1 MRTRKTRATVVGLA
15 VLSALGAGSLASCA
29 SSDTGSGKSLTWYIN
44 PDGGGAD
51 PAKKGQAQIAKECT
65 DAAGGRYTIRVQ
77 LLPNGASDQRQQL
90 LRRLAAGDSG
100 IDLMS
105 IDPVFVAEFA
115 EAGFLAPVPASMQ
128 AGFAQDTVDA
138 AVEGATWK
146 GKLVAVPLWAN
157 TQLLWYRKSV
167 AQKAGLDM
175 TKPVTWDQLIA
186 AAQAQ
191 KKTIGVQASRY
202 EGYVVWINALISGA
216 KDGAK
221 DGVVL
226 KNPGA
231 TADALQLG
239 LDTAAGKKAAAVIQK
254 VASTGVGGP
263 ALSSTT
269 ETEALNLFSDNASSG
284 FLVNWPYVWAA
295 LPENKVTFID
305 DVGWAKYPQTEA
317 GTVSHPPFGGIE
329 LGVGAFSK
337 RPDLAYDAAKCITST
352 AHQKLYMIGT
362 GNPAA
367 RKAVYDDAEIKK
379 QFPMAALIR
388 ASLDDAAP
396 RPQSQYYGDIST
408 GLQREYSPPD
418 SVNPDTTPRAATE
431 LITAVLRGERLL

>member
-1 MRTRKTRATVVGLA
+1 MAVVGAA
-15 VLSALGAGSLASCA
+15 VLSTLAACSLAACSSSTSA
-29 SSDTGSGKSLTWYIN
+29 SGSAPTLTWYIN

-51 PAKKGQAQIAKECT
+51 ATKKGQAQIAKECT
-65 DAAGGRYTIRVQ
+65 DSAGGRYTLKIQ
-77 LLPNGASDQRQQL
+77 LLPNSASDQRQQV
-90 LRRLAAGDSG
+90 LRRLAANDSG

-115 EAGFLAPVPASMQ
+115 EAGFLAPVPANLQ
-128 AGFAQDTVDA
+128 AGFIQDTVNA
-138 AVEGATWK
+138 AVEGAKWK
-146 GKLVAVPLWAN
+146 GKVVAVPFWAN

-186 AAQAQ
+186 AAQSQ

-202 EGYVVWINALISGA
+202 EGYVVWINALITGA
-216 KDGAK
+216 G
-221 DGVVL
+221 GQVVT
-226 KNPGA
+226 NPGA
-231 TADALQLG
+231 TADAVKLG
-239 LDTAAGKKAAAVIQK
+239 LDTPAGKDAARVIHK

-269 ETEALNLFSDNASSG
+269 ETEALNLFSTDATSG

-295 LPENKVTFID
+295 LPTNKVTFIK
-305 DVGWAKYPQTEA
+305 DVGWAKYPQTVA
-317 GTVSHPPFGGIE
+317 GTVSRPPFGGIE

-337 RPDLAYDAAKCITST
+337 HPDLAYDAARCITTT

-367 RKAVYDDAEIKK
+367 RKAVYDDPEIRK

-388 ASLDDAAP
+388 QSLEDAAP

-408 GLQREYSPPD
+408 GLQREFSPPD
-418 SVNPDTTPRAATE
+418 AVDPNTTPQAATS
-431 LITAVLRGERLL
+431 LITAVLQGNRLL

>member
-1 MRTRKTRATVVGLA
+1 MAVVGAAVISTLA
-15 VLSALGAGSLASCA
+15 TGSLAAC
-29 SSDTGSGKSLTWYIN
+29 SSGTSSSGSAPTLTWYIN

-51 PAKKGQAQIAKECT
+51 PTKKGQAQIAKECT
-65 DAAGGRYTIRVQ
+65 DSAGGRYTIKVQ
-77 LLPNGASDQRQQL
+77 LLPNSASDQRQQV
-90 LRRLAAGDSG
+90 LRRLAANDSG

-115 EAGFLAPVPASMQ
+115 EAGFLAPVPANLQ
-128 AGFAQDTVDA
+128 AGFLQDTVKA
-138 AVEGATWK
+138 AVEGAKWK
-146 GKLVAVPLWAN
+146 GKVVAVPFWAN

-175 TKPVTWDQLIA
+175 TKPVTWDQVIA
-186 AAQAQ
+186 AAQSQ

-202 EGYVVWINALISGA
+202 EGYVVWINALITGA
-216 KDGAK
+216 G
-221 DGVVL
+221 GQVVT
-226 KNPGA
+226 NPGA
-231 TADALQLG
+231 TADAVKLG
-239 LDTAAGKKAAAVIQK
+239 LDTPAGKDASRVIQK

-269 ETEALNLFSDNASSG
+269 ETEALNLFSADATSG

-295 LPENKVTFID
+295 LPTNKVTFIK
-305 DVGWAKYPQTEA
+305 DVGWAKYPQTVA
-317 GTVSHPPFGGIE
+317 GTVSRPPFGGIE

-337 RPDLAYDAAKCITST
+337 HPDLAYDAARCITTT

-367 RKAVYDDAEIKK
+367 RKAVYDDPEIRK

-388 ASLDDAAP
+388 QSLDDAAA

-408 GLQREYSPPD
+408 GLQREFSPPD
-418 SVNPDTTPRAATE
+418 AVNPNTTPQAATS
-431 LITAVLRGERLL
+431 LITAVLQGNRLL

>member
-1 MRTRKTRATVVGLA
+1 MRSRRTRMAVIAAAAICALA
-15 VLSALGAGSLASCA
+15 AGSLTAC
-29 SSDTGSGKSLTWYIN
+29 SSSGSGSGQVLTWYIN

-51 PAKKGQAQIAKECT
+51 PTKKGQAQIAKECT
-65 DAAGGRYTIRVQ
+65 DAAGGKYSVRVQ
-77 LLPNGASDQRQQL
+77 LLPNSASDQRQQL

-115 EAGFLAPVPASMQ
+115 EAGFLAPVPAGM
-128 AGFAQDTVDA
+128 AADFTQDAVSA
-138 AVEGATWK
+138 AVEGAKWK
-146 GKLVAVPLWAN
+146 DKLVAVPFWAN

-167 AQKAGLDM
+167 AKAAGLDM

-186 AAQAQ
+186 AAQSQ
-191 KKTIGVQASRY
+191 EKTIGVQASRY
-202 EGYVVWINALISGA
+202 EGYVVWINALIAGA
-216 KDGAK
+216 G
-221 DGVVL
+221 GQVL

-231 TADALQLG
+231 TADEVQLG
-239 LDTAAGKKAAAVIQK
+239 LDTPAGKDAAAVIRK
-254 VASTGVGGP
+254 VATTGVGGP

-269 ETEALNLFSDNASSG
+269 ETEALNLFSGEATSA

-295 LPENKVTFID
+295 LPSNKVKFID
-305 DVGWAKYPQTEA
+305 DVGWAKYPQTVA
-317 GTVSHPPFGGIE
+317 GTVSRPPFGGIQ

-337 RPDLAYDAAKCITST
+337 RPDLAYDAVKCITS
-352 AHQKLYMIGT
+352 AEHQKLYMIGT

-367 RKAVYDDAEIKK
+367 RKSVYDDAEIKK

-388 ASLDDAAP
+388 SSLDDAAP

-408 GLQREYSPPD
+408 GLQREFSPPG
-418 SVNPDTTPRAATE
+418 SVNPDVTPKAATD
-431 LITAVLRGERLL
+431 LITSVLKGQTLL

>member
-1 MRTRKTRATVVGLA
+1 VVGAA
-15 VLSALGAGSLASCA
+15 VISTMAAGSLAACS
-29 SSDTGSGKSLTWYIN
+29 SSDTGAGQSLTWYIN

-51 PAKKGQAQIAKECT
+51 PTKKGQAQIAKECT
-65 DAAGGRYTIRVQ
+65 DAAGGKYTIRVQ
-77 LLPNGASDQRQQL
+77 LLPNNASDQRQQL

-115 EAGFLAPVPASMQ
+115 EAGFLAPVPADLQ
-128 AGFAQDTVDA
+128 AGFTEDTVKA
-138 AVEGATWK
+138 AVDGAKWK
-146 GKLVAVPLWAN
+146 GKLVAMPFWAN

-175 TKPVTWDQLIA
+175 TQPVTWDQLIG

-202 EGYVVWINALISGA
+202 EGYVVWINALIEGA
-216 KDGAK
+216 KGH
-221 DGVVL
+221 VVT
-226 KNPGA
+226 NPGA
-231 TADALQLG
+231 TGDALKLG
-239 LDTAAGKKAAAVIQK
+239 LDSDAGKEAAAVIQK

-269 ETEALNLFSDNASSG
+269 ETEALNLFSADASSG

-295 LPENKVTFID
+295 LPENKVPFID
-305 DVGWAKYPQTEA
+305 DVGWAKYPQTKA
-317 GTVSHPPFGGIE
+317 GTDSHPPFGGIE

-337 RPDLAYDAAKCITST
+337 RPDLAYDAAKCITSP

-367 RKAVYDDAEIKK
+367 RKSVYDDAEIKK
-379 QFPMAALIR
+379 KFPMAALIR
-388 ASLDDAAP
+388 TSLDDAAP

-408 GLQREYSPPD
+408 GLQREFSPPD
-418 SVNPDTTPRAATE
+418 AVNPDSTPKAATD
-431 LITAVLRGERLL
+431 LITAVLKGEKLL